1 MANSISARKR
11 VRQTEKRAAQ
21 NRDRRSRIRTV
32 VKDVELAIVKGNRA
46 EAEVAFKA
54 MEPEL
59 MRGVTKGILKKN
71 TASRKVSRLSTQVNS
86 LK

>member
-32 VKDVELAIVKGNRA
+32 VKDVELAIAKGNRA
-46 EAEVAFKA
+46 EAEAAFKA

-59 MRGVTKGILKKN
+59 MRGVTRGILKKN
-71 TASRKVSRLSTQVNS
+71 TASRKVSRLSAQVNS

>member
-21 NRDRRSRIRTV
+21 NRDRRSHIRTV
-32 VKDVELAIVKGNRA
+32 VKDVELAIAKGNRA
-46 EAEVAFKA
+46 AAEAAFKA
-54 MEPEL
+54 MEPEV

-71 TASRKVSRLSTQVNS
+71 TASRKVSRLSARVNL

>member
-1 MANSISARKR
+1 MANQISARKR

-32 VKDVELAIVKGNRA
+32 VKDVELAIAKGNRA
-46 EAEVAFKA
+46 EAEAAFKA

-71 TASRKVSRLSTQVNS
+71 TASRKVSRLSAQVNS